1 MKRNLTRWFQKSSV
15 NPRTAITITILWAT
29 VLLAGHWFLPM
40 RVIESKVISP
50 ILFKSREALKRAPEL
65 HPSIKLFA
73 IDDVAAA
80 KLEKGELSL
89 TEWAN
94 ALEILDRSKPKAIII
109 DAMFSLQNIE
119 STEEGRKALSR
130 LKAIKTPIYTGVYA
144 SNSTIEGRVPLDL
157 DKPAYSIASYIDP
170 NNRIPGTEQEQI
182 DKLPM
187 GDYRKSM
194 IYGSHA
200 SLRSVFNHA
209 GHILYGNDE
218 GSYFPFLR
226 LKDNKTVPQIMMMP
240 FEDVLFHQNRLMV
253 NGNEIPLNADGS
265 APVNYLGVQK
275 ITEKVNSIYKLTL
288 PENAKARLSTVTQ
301 GDFVFIIPL
310 FYTGNVDFKPTPV
323 GLVPGAFLHAS
334 VLNSILQKS
343 QLQNMEIEAI
353 LILGFAAAVAYF
365 GWWMGP
371 STLVLALIAV
381 SAAWIAACVGSFSYR
396 GMILPFLLP
405 QTAIIGVGVSLLLQR
420 IYIAERKARMIRST
434 LEGVVRPEALKML
447 QRNPE
452 KLSLQARERVVTVVF
467 IDIVGFSL
475 MVENQLPRVAFEGLQ
490 QLVESMTTLIHK
502 HGGIVN
508 KTLGD
513 GILCFFGYS
522 LEDNKE
528 IGNHAEEALSAALEI
543 QSTNLPRVL
552 AAEGRKDPVFP
563 LRIGIN
569 TSAVFMGN
577 LGAGERL
584 DITVIGN
591 GVNFAKRLEAA
602 CEPHA
607 VLVGSTTRDL
617 VRPSAG
623 LVNPTRRLIS
633 IKHHDELVEAWEYD
647 PLSTSVG
654 LRARADRIYEA
665 SAQIHRRVRR
675 WDMESDVRIA
685 INSGFGNGQL
695 ISFWDGGLKF
705 EQDNMISRGTLF
717 EVSLDSSD
725 GVLHR
730 QLAKQG
736 LSQIK
741 MEVSAV
747 EHIESKYIHH
757 VRIVGLDP
765 RQSTIVLDLLEQFG
779 PKMDQAHRS
788 A

>member
-1 MKRNLTRWFQKSSV
+1 
-15 NPRTAITITILWAT
+15 
-29 VLLAGHWFLPM
+29 
-40 RVIESKVISP
+40 
-50 ILFKSREALKRAPEL
+50 
-65 HPSIKLFA
+65 
-73 IDDVAAA
+73 
-80 KLEKGELSL
+80 
-89 TEWAN
+89 
-94 ALEILDRSKPKAIII
+94 I
-109 DAMFSLQNIE
+109 DAMFSLQNME
-119 STEEGRKALSR
+119 STEEGRKALVR

-144 SNSTIEGRVPLDL
+144 SNSSIEGRVPLDL
-157 DKPAYSIASYIDP
+157 DKPAYGIASYIDP

-187 GDYRKSM
+187 GDYRKST

-226 LKDNKTVPQIMMMP
+226 LKDNKTVPQIMLMP
-240 FEDVLFHQNRLMV
+240 FDDVLFQQNRLIV
-253 NGNEIPLNADGS
+253 NGGEIPLNADGS

-288 PENAKARLSTVTQ
+288 PENAKARLATVVP

-343 QLQNMEIEAI
+343 QLQNMEIEGI

-381 SAAWIAACVGSFSYR
+381 SGTWIATCIASFSYK

-405 QTAIIGVGVSLLLQR
+405 QTAIVGVGVSLLLQR

-490 QLVESMTTLIHK
+490 HLVESMTTVIHK

-528 IGNHAEEALSAALEI
+528 IGNHAEEALAAAL
-543 QSTNLPRVL
+543 
-552 AAEGRKDPVFP
+552 
-563 LRIGIN
+563 
-569 TSAVFMGN
+569 
-577 LGAGERL
+577 
-584 DITVIGN
+584 
-591 GVNFAKRLEAA
+591 
-602 CEPHA
+602 
-607 VLVGSTTRDL
+607 
-617 VRPSAG
+617 
-623 LVNPTRRLIS
+623 
-633 IKHHDELVEAWEYD
+633 
-647 PLSTSVG
+647 
-654 LRARADRIYEA
+654 
-665 SAQIHRRVRR
+665 
-675 WDMESDVRIA
+675 
-685 INSGFGNGQL
+685 
-695 ISFWDGGLKF
+695 
-705 EQDNMISRGTLF
+705 
-717 EVSLDSSD
+717 
-725 GVLHR
+725 
-730 QLAKQG
+730 
-736 LSQIK
+736 
-741 MEVSAV
+741 
-747 EHIESKYIHH
+747 
-757 VRIVGLDP
+757 
-765 RQSTIVLDLLEQFG
+765 
-779 PKMDQAHRS
+779 
-788 A
+788 